1 MEIDVSQYRQ
11 QGYTVAR
18 SLIPTADLLRIRMRL
33 MDLLEGGH
41 SWPPDHFQIL
51 DPTRFRNSKGG
62 PVPVGVQRPARCEQ
76 VFRDIAE
83 HPRLEQ
89 AMSQLLGGPVELF
102 TDQALIKGPQ
112 IGGQSFYHQDSYYW
126 KIAPEKGCNA
136 WIALDAVGAEASA
149 LAIMPKSHEGW
160 ELTPHEA
167 YYDTP
172 TFHSAKTGQAFTRW
186 RIPLTAVDFAPEQL
200 LTMAPGDVAFFTN
213 YTWHRSEPNN
223 SGSHKCAYAV
233 AYQLKEKK

>member
-1 MEIDVSQYRQ
+1 MQLDVQQYRE

-18 SLIPTADLLRIRMRL
+18 GLIPTAELLRIRMRL

-51 DPTRFRNSKGG
+51 DPARFHNSKGG
-62 PVPVGVQRPARCEQ
+62 PVLVGVQRPSRCEQ

-83 HPRLEQ
+83 HPRLAQ
-89 AMSQLLGGPVELF
+89 AMAQVLGGPVELF

-112 IGGQSFYHQDSYYW
+112 ISGQSFYHQDSYYW
-126 KIAPEKGCNA
+126 KIAPERGCNA
-136 WIALDAVGAEASA
+136 WIALDKVGAEASA
-149 LAIMPKSHEGW
+149 LAIMPGSQKGW
-160 ELTPHEA
+160 NLSPHEA

-172 TFHSAKTGQAFTRW
+172 TFHSAKSGQAFTRW
-186 RIPLTAVDFAPEQL
+186 RIPLTEIDFGVEAL
-200 LTMAPGDVAFFTN
+200 LTMEPGDAAFFTN

-223 SGSHKCAYAV
+223 SGSHKCAYAI
-233 AYQLKEKK
+233 AYKLKDK